1 MPKIGIYL
9 RINFDGY
16 RVIGTDFKNQ
26 KGIFKQWIQ
35 RKSIFKY
42 NVSILAYT
50 HILSVISVDI
60 VYIFKALAD
69 ENRIRILN
77 LLRSGELCGCD
88 IESVLGVKQ
97 SNASRHLNRLKIAGI
112 IVSKKKSQWVYYRLS
127 SSIFQRFPF
136 LSIIINDEIE
146 KISVCKEDLELLK
159 KIKESGRT
167 CDWLRNYSVYQKAY
181 RCSFWKN
188 LLYQNYLF

>member
-1 MPKIGIYL
+1 
-9 RINFDGY
+9 
-16 RVIGTDFKNQ
+16 
-26 KGIFKQWIQ
+26 
-35 RKSIFKY
+35 
-42 NVSILAYT
+42 VSILAYT

-112 IVSKKKSQWVYYRLS
+112 IVSTKKSQWVYYRLNNL
-127 SSIFQRFPF
+127 IFQKFPF
-136 LSIIINDEIE
+136 LSIIINDEIG

-159 KIKESGRT
+159 KIKASGRS
-167 CDWLRNYSVYQKAY
+167 CD
-181 RCSFWKN
+181 
-188 LLYQNYLF
+188 